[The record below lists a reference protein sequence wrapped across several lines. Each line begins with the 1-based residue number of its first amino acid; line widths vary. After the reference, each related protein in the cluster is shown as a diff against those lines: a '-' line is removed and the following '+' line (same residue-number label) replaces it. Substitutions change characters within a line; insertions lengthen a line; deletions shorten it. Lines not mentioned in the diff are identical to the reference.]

1 MSGKLPA
8 FRWPGVERV
17 LSDRIWSD
25 ATASGSVLKFWVS
38 GSIELRYS
46 EDQAAVEEL
55 ANAVGLTEQLAFT
68 RKQSRLEPNKISIV
82 QASTDLC
89 FTTVLVRA
97 GVPLLVQL
105 EVSRSFRK
113 EGLKCYEGYVEACRA
128 LLAGKQIPAP
138 ESN

>member
-1 MSGKLPA
+1 MNA
-8 FRWPGVERV
+8 NFRWPSIERCIK
-17 LSDRIWSD
+17 DRAWSD
-25 ATASGSVLKFWVS
+25 ISAAGSVVRFWVS
-38 GSIELRYS
+38 GAIEMRYS